1 MPNYPYLDRSGK
13 RGFWRYRR
21 SVPSHLHALIGV
33 REVLMAF
40 NTTVQEDSLPQYFMV
55 AAETERQLDL
65 AQAEPPADLPAKSGI
80 KVVTQ
85 ISFPRAQV

>member
-1 MPNYPYLDRSGK
+1 MPNYPCLDRSGK

-65 AQAEPPADLPAKSGI
+65 AQAEPPACRQ
-80 KVVTQ
+80 KVG
-85 ISFPRAQV
+85 